1 MRESLFCAR
10 NFPSVYVL
18 LKKNATGIT
27 TRQNASS
34 FFFFLRKFLRKESF
48 REDFRDE
55 RHTNVYSSSRF
66 EKQKRETRKAEER
79 GREVLTRK
87 QRDSKKKSDPL
98 RAPARPHE
106 RERER
111 KNEQRARQKRD
122 FWIDPPLFSF
132 FLFFF
137 FFFFCC
143 CCCCVLLLFVMRLN
157 ELLSIREREIFCT
170 QRATRDRHS

>member
-10 NFPSVYVL
+10 NFPSVCVL

-34 FFFFLRKFLRKESF
+34 SFFFFFFFFLRKFLRKESF

-87 QRDSKKKSDPL
+87 QRDSPKKKVRSSSRPP
-98 RAPARPHE
+98 AP
-106 RERER
+106 
-111 KNEQRARQKRD
+111 
-122 FWIDPPLFSF
+122 
-132 FLFFF
+132 
-137 FFFFCC
+137 
-143 CCCCVLLLFVMRLN
+143 
-157 ELLSIREREIFCT
+157 
-170 QRATRDRHS
+170 

>member
-10 NFPSVYVL
+10 NFPSVCVL

-34 FFFFLRKFLRKESF
+34 FFFFFFFFFFFLRKFLRKESF

-66 EKQKRETRKAEER
+66 EKQRETRNAEER

-87 QRDSKKKSDPL
+87 QRDSTKKKVRTSS
-98 RAPARPHE
+98 RPPGPCMRE
-106 RERER
+106 RERE
-111 KNEQRARQKRD
+111 KMSNARDR
-122 FWIDPPLFSF
+122 
-132 FLFFF
+132 
-137 FFFFCC
+137 
-143 CCCCVLLLFVMRLN
+143 
-157 ELLSIREREIFCT
+157 REIFGSIPLSSLSFCFFFLLFFVVVVV
-170 QRATRDRHS
+170 SSFS

>member
-34 FFFFLRKFLRKESF
+34 FFFLFFFFLRKFLRKESF

-66 EKQKRETRKAEER
+66 EKQRETRNAEER

-87 QRDSKKKSDPL
+87 QRD
-98 RAPARPHE
+98 
-106 RERER
+106 
-111 KNEQRARQKRD
+111 
-122 FWIDPPLFSF
+122 
-132 FLFFF
+132 
-137 FFFFCC
+137 
-143 CCCCVLLLFVMRLN
+143 
-157 ELLSIREREIFCT
+157 
-170 QRATRDRHS
+170 